1 MCVTGKTIKLC
12 TCSDKIDK
20 SRPYWTLARKTIKQ
34 PQGEPLIGR
43 FLEPE
48 IENGNTLIMLFD
60 SVNTREQTIMWLCN
74 ELKQPCFDFN
84 YEPMA
89 EDKLVI
95 NLPSDSFEF
104 VYCDNQW
111 QPIELLY
118 PFDSSAKRSVQA
130 KGYVEL
136 TE

>member
-1 MCVTGKTIKLC
+1 MCIAGKTLKLC

-20 SRPYWTLARKTIKQ
+20 SRPYWTLTRKTIKQ
-34 PQGEPLIGR
+34 PQGEPLMGS
-43 FLEPE
+43 FTEPT
-48 IENGNTLIMLFD
+48 IEDGNKLIQVFD
-60 SVNTREQTIMWLCN
+60 SVDTKEQIIMWLCN
-74 ELKQPCFDFN
+74 ELERSCFDFD

-95 NLPSDSFEF
+95 HFPSDSLEF
-104 VYCDNQW
+104 VYRYNKW
-111 QPIELLY
+111 QSIELLY
-118 PFDSSAKRSVQA
+118 SFDSSAKRSVQA